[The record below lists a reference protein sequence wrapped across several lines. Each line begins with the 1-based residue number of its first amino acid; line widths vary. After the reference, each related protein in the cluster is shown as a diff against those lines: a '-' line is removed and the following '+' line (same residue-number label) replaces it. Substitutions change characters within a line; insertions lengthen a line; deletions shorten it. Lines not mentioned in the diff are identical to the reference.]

1 MHGFLGLKNLR
12 NISQALVVF
21 ASIFLALSFVFSCQL
36 ASHAASSADDW
47 AIFRHDASNTGFSS
61 GAAPTS
67 NVTKLWS
74 YTLDESGS
82 TVVAPPV
89 VADGFV
95 YVGSADSTVYCFD
108 GATGSK
114 VWSFAADG
122 ETDSS
127 PVVIDDRVY
136 VGSSDG
142 YIYCLDAADGTQVWN
157 QSVAGQVDS
166 PLNFADDRVY
176 VESQLGDVYCFDA
189 ANGQVMWS
197 FPTRGTAYD
206 LSVAVSDG
214 YVLAGNSN
222 GDVFCIDA
230 DSGLEAWQFI
240 ADGAVSS
247 PVAVD
252 GFVYFGCRDGN
263 AYCLNAADGAKIWN
277 YTTWYNSDGPS
288 HGYHWGNTVSSP
300 AVACGHVYVGSSD
313 FDVFCLDAT
322 SGDKIWNFS
331 TGAGVYAP
339 PTVAGGY
346 VFAGSY
352 DGDVYCLDSSSGS
365 ELWHVTAGVFSPVSA
380 AGSAGS
386 PVIADGVLYVV
397 GNGVLSAWGSP
408 DSDSAFP
415 SFEVILAVAL
425 VVIVAAIGAYVYSKR
440 R

>member
-1 MHGFLGLKNLR
+1 MR

-21 ASIFLALSFVFSCQL
+21 SSIFLALSFVSSCQL
-36 ASHAASSADDW
+36 ASYAESSADDW

-67 NVTKLWS
+67 NVVQLWN
-74 YTLDESGS
+74 YTLDELGS

-89 VADGFV
+89 VADDFV
-95 YVGSADSTVYCFD
+95 YVGSADNNIYCFD
-108 GATGSK
+108 GATGTK

-127 PVVIDDRVY
+127 PVVIDDRMY
-136 VGSSDG
+136 VGSRNG
-142 YIYCLDAADGTQVWN
+142 YIYSLDAAEGTQVWN

-166 PLNFADDRVY
+166 PLNFADDHVY
-176 VESQLGDVYCFDA
+176 VESQLGDVYCLDA
-189 ANGQVMWS
+189 ANGQVIWR
-197 FPTRGTAYD
+197 FPTRGTAYG
-206 LSVAVSDG
+206 LSVAISDG
-214 YVLAGNSN
+214 YVFAGNSD
-222 GDVFCIDA
+222 GDVLCIDA
-230 DSGLEAWQFI
+230 DSGVEAWHFI

-252 GFVYFGCRDGN
+252 GFVYFGCRDGK
-263 AYCLNAADGAKIWN
+263 AYCLDALDGTKIWN
-277 YTTWYNSDGPS
+277 YTTWYNSAGPS

-300 AVACGHVYVGSSD
+300 AVAYGHVYMGSSD
-313 FDVFCLDAT
+313 FDVFCLDVT

-352 DGDVYCLDSSSGS
+352 DGNVYCLNASSGV
-365 ELWHVTAGVFSPVSA
+365 EIWRVAAGVFSPVSA
-380 AGSAGS
+380 GGAARS
-386 PVIADGVLYVV
+386 PVVADGVVYVV
-397 GNGVLSAWGSP
+397 GNGVLSAWGS
-408 DSDSAFP
+408 SSSGSSSSGSSFP
-415 SFEVILAVAL
+415 SFEVILAVVV
-425 VVIVAAIGAYVYSKR
+425 VVIVATIGVYVYSKR